1 MLRDARD
8 AGFNIDEV
16 LGLGSFTEDD
26 LSSVF
31 NEREFELRA
40 LMRIGRRERERV
52 ENHRAK
58 MKKVTRAL
66 DDIAKLRQRIR
77 KGEGLKEKHLRR
89 IEEWRAKLVNAS
101 SRDSAGHDDF
111 IQGPVPRGFRM
122 TSYRDDDDDAE
133 STVSAQDEESGRA
146 ALALTEK
153 TLKQKLAAYEE
164 DERRLLKKEEKGYSV
179 ESAIAA
185 GYELEEMRV
194 AGFTSAEVAANFSLQ
209 DRRKAGYT
217 LKESRE
223 VVSLQVCLKH
233 GYHGDEEVCDR
244 LRELRDAGGGGDPR
258 KGCAGWFRHARTRL
272 LLFQILATAAIVT
285 GAALYAAYAYA
296 GFGERLTTG
305 AIAAPAFRPIVH
317 WFVIGGLV
325 MLAVTIYS
333 LYRLVKELQYRKRV
347 KEGLEPRRHSGDARH
362 SGSADSFTRRQS
374 VELGVV

>member
-1 MLRDARD
+1 M
-8 AGFNIDEV
+8 
-16 LGLGSFTEDD
+16 
-26 LSSVF
+26 
-31 NEREFELRA
+31 
-40 LMRIGRRERERV
+40 
-52 ENHRAK
+52 
-58 MKKVTRAL
+58 
-66 DDIAKLRQRIR
+66 
-77 KGEGLKEKHLRR
+77 
-89 IEEWRAKLVNAS
+89 
-101 SRDSAGHDDF
+101 
-111 IQGPVPRGFRM
+111 
-122 TSYRDDDDDAE
+122 
-133 STVSAQDEESGRA
+133 
-146 ALALTEK
+146 
-153 TLKQKLAAYEE
+153 
-164 DERRLLKKEEKGYSV
+164 
-179 ESAIAA
+179 
-185 GYELEEMRV
+185 
-194 AGFTSAEVAANFSLQ
+194 AGFTSAEVAPNFSLQ

-258 KGCAGWFRHARTRL
+258 SRGCAEWFRHARTRL
-272 LLFQILATAAIVT
+272 LLFQILVAAAIMT
-285 GAALYAAYAYA
+285 GSGLYAAYAYA

-305 AIAAPAFRPIVH
+305 VTGQISFRPIAH